1 MTFIKVQHKRMSKIS
16 EATSRNINLVQKR
29 TGTYIVN
36 KRKNTENTTTKLDLK
51 VVNVLQ
57 GSKT

>member
-1 MTFIKVQHKRMSKIS
+1 MSKIS

-51 VVNVLQ
+51 VVNVL
-57 GSKT
+57 

>member
-1 MTFIKVQHKRMSKIS
+1 MTFVKVQHKYMSKIYD
-16 EATSRNINLVQKR
+16 TISRNINLVQKR

-36 KRKNTENTTTKLDLK
+36 KRKNTENTTTKLDSK
-51 VVNVLQ
+51 VVNILQ